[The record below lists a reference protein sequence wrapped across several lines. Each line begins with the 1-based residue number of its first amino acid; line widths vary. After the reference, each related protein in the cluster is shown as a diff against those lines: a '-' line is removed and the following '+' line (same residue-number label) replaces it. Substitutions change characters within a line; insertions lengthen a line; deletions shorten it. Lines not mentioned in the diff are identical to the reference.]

1 MVQPLTSCCD
11 SEEPSLQVILHGML
25 TNIILI
31 PTIKEEVIVAQRTG
45 IGIGHIWRRLKLGEV
60 KCFHEDIDGVLW
72 FKNCL
77 VVPKYFELRRKIM
90 DESIALDILS
100 IQEPIRCTRIWKT
113 ISDGLEWS
121 KRSQGMWRSL
131 TPIRVKAN
139 PLRPAGN
146 LQPLSI
152 REWKWEDICMD
163 FIVGLSHTSCGYDS
177 IWVIVDHLMKSD
189 HFIPIGTRY
198 RVRQY
203 GELYISHIV
212 CYHGISKTII
222 SNRGSIFVAHF

>member
-45 IGIGHIWRRLKLGEV
+45 IGIGHIRRRLKLGEV

-77 VVPKYFELRRKIM
+77 VVPKYFELCRKIM

-100 IQEPIRCTRIWKT
+100 IQEPIRCTRI
-113 ISDGLEWS
+113 
-121 KRSQGMWRSL
+121 
-131 TPIRVKAN
+131 
-139 PLRPAGN
+139 
-146 LQPLSI
+146 
-152 REWKWEDICMD
+152 
-163 FIVGLSHTSCGYDS
+163 
-177 IWVIVDHLMKSD
+177 
-189 HFIPIGTRY
+189 
-198 RVRQY
+198 
-203 GELYISHIV
+203 
-212 CYHGISKTII
+212 
-222 SNRGSIFVAHF
+222 